1 MIVYGIFWKKKVAG
15 YEVYGEKKKMD
26 KKEYLKKILK
36 AIGKG
41 TVKAVNFIVPPK
53 TAEQVAFEKELAAKT
68 QKSQRDAYLKES
80 LKQAKK
86 KGEALAKQKYGHKNN
101 VLGTQ
106 SSEAK
111 KKNDDIMD
119 TLMRL

>member
-1 MIVYGIFWKKKVAG
+1 MEKKKVAG